1 MLLKARANGKK
12 KNNLQLLWRFHV
24 FIKISCFIRRP
35 RLLEAEAL
43 FHVHVSCVSPAE
55 MEVDLRV
62 IQGSITPS
70 LGPSAVR

>member
-12 KNNLQLLWRFHV
+12 KNILQLLWRFRV

-43 FHVHVSCVSPAE
+43 FHVHVSCVSGRLEKPE
-55 MEVDLRV
+55 
-62 IQGSITPS
+62 
-70 LGPSAVR
+70 